1 MYKLNNKLMCVHAT
15 TTLRCT
21 MPLKFKLCI
30 QTYVIKSADE
40 GIVEPLGAFDWV
52 GAAISQQRSQLVTQ
66 LLGLTRTA
74 IPLK

>member
-1 MYKLNNKLMCVHAT
+1 MPQ
-15 TTLRCT
+15 RCT
-21 MPLKFKLCI
+21 MPYTIILKFKLCTP
-30 QTYVIKSADE
+30 TYVIKSADE

-66 LLGLTRTA
+66 LLGLARTA

>member
-1 MYKLNNKLMCVHAT
+1 
-15 TTLRCT
+15 
-21 MPLKFKLCI
+21 MPYTILKFKLCTP
-30 QTYVIKSADE
+30 TYLIKRADE

-52 GAAISQQRSQLVTQ
+52 GAAISKQRGQLVTQ